1 MAEIFAPAMCT
12 PWQLAEYQNTNL
24 KLLDGHLNFD
34 SSVSLNIATMRADVP
49 DEFSGKGPY
58 PT

>member
-1 MAEIFAPAMCT
+1 MLFLKPD
-12 PWQLAEYQNTNL
+12 PGSPGLGKNNRRLLQN
-24 KLLDGHLNFD
+24 D
-34 SSVSLNIATMRADVP
+34 SLSHFLGGLPQYSRADVP